1 MSKDSL
7 LIILLLGFHCYLS
20 TFVSTHSM
28 WRLNYSNPSNFIEN
42 FDPIQILRDRED
54 SLQTISILDRNN
66 LDLILAIQMI
76 QNNQIVSIVHYG
88 SQFIFVCLPKQI
100 LLVPIESN
108 RFNSLGI
115 YESKIIYTSIDSSR
129 VLKGMDLESQQ
140 ENRIYFIDDLG
151 TIESIQLCPH
161 FRYEG
166 IRTKAPESI
175 RSASYLLVDSI
186 GMQLIWGNTHRI
198 LITDLNDMKKHK
210 IIYETD
216 DETISGQPILHNRY
230 IYWTY
235 LTGLFRFDLKKL
247 SSSSLPLN
255 ETKILLKNMTIAAK
269 TSMKFF
275 NNELYLISM
284 SRWLYRLSWIGSSKS
299 EYHFEMIARLLNSS
313 YFLTSLEFISKSSDS
328 SNQLVWCFEQSTIL
342 EHLESFRWPRLF
354 IIAIIACLAILMA
367 IFLIAYEIFKC
378 LLHKC
383 LKVTRLKSN

>member
-108 RFNSLGI
+108 RFNSL
-115 YESKIIYTSIDSSR
+115 
-129 VLKGMDLESQQ
+129 
-140 ENRIYFIDDLG
+140 
-151 TIESIQLCPH
+151 
-161 FRYEG
+161 G